1 MYQILRYAHREEIL
15 RLGWRL
21 TIVLVSWWT
30 TGQQLG
36 LQVPEYAS
44 TDTNKRNE
52 ALARLLHKCTSQV
65 KSPPYLLANFTI
77 SLSFEKILKRS
88 AKSIWRISLSFEK
101 ISKKRWP
108 QCKTVHKRSTA
119 TISGHMFLFPFNNT
133 TPSTI

>member
-52 ALARLLHKCTSQV
+52 ALARLLHKWLHKSSQV
-65 KSPPYLLANFTI
+65 APV
-77 SLSFEKILKRS
+77 SFGEFH
-88 AKSIWRISLSFEK
+88 ISLSFEK
-101 ISKKRWP
+101 ISKKHLANFTLVRKDQQKSLATMQDSP
-108 QCKTVHKRSTA
+108 QALDRNHCWAYVPLS
-119 TISGHMFLFPFNNT
+119 F
-133 TPSTI
+133 

>member
-44 TDTNKRNE
+44 TDTTKRNE
-52 ALARLLHKCTSQV
+52 ALARFVAQVSAQV
-65 KSPPYLLANFTI
+65 KSP
-77 SLSFEKILKRS
+77 
-88 AKSIWRISLSFEK
+88 
-101 ISKKRWP
+101 
-108 QCKTVHKRSTA
+108 
-119 TISGHMFLFPFNNT
+119 
-133 TPSTI
+133 